1 MKSVVYA
8 ALSAFALMASS
19 ASFASDTAQPSGTPS
34 PPSPA
39 TSPPPPPTAPSG
51 NTDQAAASQGEGEN
65 KIVCK
70 KLPPPT
76 GSRIGPRKICKTV
89 ADWRRQAQIA
99 DDVTTEIQKRK
110 GYDGL

>member
-1 MKSVVYA
+1 MKFSLRA
-8 ALSAFALMASS
+8 MLGGLALSLSSLAS
-19 ASFASDTAQPSGTPS
+19 ANTPPPETNQAPVSGPT
-34 PPSPA
+34 SPA
-39 TSPPPPPTAPSG
+39 TPPGG
-51 NTDQAAASQGEGEN
+51 NTQAQSAQEAEN

-89 ADWRRQAQIA
+89 ADWRRQAQNA
-99 DDVTTEIQKRK
+99 DDVTTEIQRRK